1 MPDVMSQSEIDA
13 LLNAL
18 DTGDL
23 SVDEVKDE
31 DTRKIMDY
39 DFRNP
44 QKISKDQL
52 KTLEVIHENF
62 GRSLQTF
69 LTGLL
74 RTSVKVKILTVDQFA
89 YSEFSNAISNPAFL
103 MIIDFLPLSGQILID
118 ISPSIMY
125 VIIDRLLGGF
135 GSEEQEVRSFT
146 EIELSL
152 LTRSMSNIVTDLRTA
167 WENVGDFNP
176 ELNKIEVNPSF
187 AQIVAPN
194 ETVALVTMSV
204 EIGKIQGLLNV
215 CIPYIT
221 IEPVIERLT
230 TRSWFGNS
238 ERTAEEDKEDRIV
251 LKKRILNTVVPV
263 VATLGTTTVTIN
275 DIANLR
281 VGDVIQLDRKAK
293 EDVDISVGTR
303 MKYLGSIGILN
314 KKMAVQISK
323 VIRRGGEGEDE

>member
-18 DTGDL
+18 DTGDI
-23 SVDEVKDE
+23 SVDEFKEE
-31 DTRKIMDY
+31 DTRKIVDY

-74 RTSVKVKILTVDQFA
+74 RIGVKTKILTVDQFA
-89 YSEFSNAISNPAFL
+89 YSEFSNAVSNPAFL

-146 EIELSL
+146 QIELSL
-152 LTRSMSNIVTDLRTA
+152 LQRSMSNITTDLKTA

-176 ELNKIEVNPSF
+176 ELNKIEMNPQF

-194 ETVALVTMSV
+194 ETIALVTMSV
-204 EIGKIQGLLNV
+204 EIGTIQGLLNI

-230 TRSWFGNS
+230 TRSWFGTP
-238 ERTAEEDKEDRIV
+238 EKTEEENEEQHTILRN
-251 LKKRILNTVVPV
+251 RILNTKVPV
-263 VATLGTTTVTIN
+263 IATLGRTSVTIN

-281 VGDVIQLDRKAK
+281 VGDVITLDRHSK
-293 EDVDISVGTR
+293 EDIDVSVGTK
-303 MKYLGSIGILN
+303 MKYLASIGTKE
-314 KKMAVQISK
+314 KKMAVK
-323 VIRRGGEGEDE
+323 VSEVVRRGGDEEDE